1 MEAQVHGIT
10 LFRDGLVG
18 AVPCLGEE
26 RLFMSERAYQSADG
40 DDLCDLSL
48 SRALQ
53 VEGFKEAFRTLVSGV
68 CVVSFDVGPH
78 VHGFTA
84 TSLTS
89 VSMNPPLALFC
100 IDSGAASHAHM
111 RIGKRIGFSFLA
123 AGQTSIASAFAAR
136 TPPQGYGDLGLVR
149 IEEAPV
155 VAGAVAVIAASIQ
168 ALHAAG
174 DSTVCICALDA
185 ARTTTPGLPPLLYS
199 ARQYRT
205 MADQPLETLKPPA
218 GES

>member
-10 LFRDGLVG
+10 LFRDGLLGG
-18 AVPCLGEE
+18 AVPCLDEE
-26 RLFMSERAYQSADG
+26 GLFMSERAYQPAGG
-40 DDLCDLSL
+40 DDLCDL

-53 VEGFKEAFRTLVSGV
+53 VEGFKEAFRALVSGV

-100 IDSGAASHAHM
+100 IDSSAASHAHM
-111 RIGKRIGFSFLA
+111 HVGKRIGFSFLA
-123 AGQTSIASAFAAR
+123 AGQASIASAFAAR
-136 TPPQGYGDLGLVR
+136 TPPQGYGDLDLVR

-155 VAGAVAVIAASIQ
+155 VVGAVAMIAARIQ

-185 ARTTTPGLPPLLYS
+185 ARTTPGLPPLLYS

-218 GES
+218 GET